1 MRRLFARI
9 LLALVA
15 AFSGG
20 AQAQQPA
27 NAPRIGFLSA
37 IDYAAF
43 PSRIDAFR
51 HGLKELG
58 YVDGKNIVVDYRW
71 AEGRTERLPTL
82 AAELERLNVRLIVS
96 AGPSATRAA
105 RQATKTTPIIMGF
118 DSDPVGSGFVD
129 SLARPGGRITGL
141 SFLSP
146 EISAKQVDVLRQI
159 IPGLTRVMVLGDG
172 KEPGNGRAVQETR
185 DAALLLGVEVQ
196 YIDIRA
202 AKNSAAVFSAA
213 RKERAQAFILL
224 PSPFF
229 FDSVIGGDLI
239 RLAAAER
246 LPAMYWGA
254 DFVERGGLMSY
265 SANMDDLFRRA
276 AMYVDKI
283 LKGAKAADLP
293 VEQPFKFEFVVNL
306 KAAKDIGLTIPV
318 DVLTRADRVI
328 Q

>member
-1 MRRLFARI
+1 MKSLAVRLVIALLVVSSTAAR
-9 LLALVA
+9 
-15 AFSGG
+15 G
-20 AQAQQPA
+20 QQPA
-27 NAPRIGFLSA
+27 NVPRIGFLSA
-37 IDYAAF
+37 IDYAGF

-51 HGLKELG
+51 QGLKELG

-82 AAELERLNVRLIVS
+82 AADLERLKVRLIVS

-105 RQATKTTPIIMGF
+105 RHATKTTPIIMGF
-118 DSDPVGSGFVD
+118 DGDPVGSGLVD

-172 KEPGNGRAVQETR
+172 KEPGNARAVQETR
-185 DAALLLGVEVQ
+185 DAAQSLGVEVQ

-202 AKNSAAVFSAA
+202 AKNSAAAFSAA
-213 RKERAQAFILL
+213 RKERAQAFVLL

-229 FDSVIGGDLI
+229 FDSVIGADLI

-254 DFVERGGLMSY
+254 EFVERGGLMSY

-276 AMYVDKI
+276 AIYVDKI
-283 LKGAKAADLP
+283 LKGGKPGELP
-293 VEQPFKFEFVVNL
+293 VELPQKFELVINL
-306 KAAKDIGLTIPV
+306 KAAKDIGLAVPV